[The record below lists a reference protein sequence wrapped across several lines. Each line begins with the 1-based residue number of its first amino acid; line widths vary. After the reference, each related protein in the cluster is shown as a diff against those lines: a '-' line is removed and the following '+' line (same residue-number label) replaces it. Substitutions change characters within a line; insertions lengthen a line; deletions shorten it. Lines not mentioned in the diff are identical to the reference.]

1 MQLMSTIT
9 AHTVSAATFG
19 YTCWSGVSEILHR
32 KEGTGLTEEA
42 REHEELLK
50 REKIRRDFHIETC
63 VSDSSCNIQGTNYP
77 SISAATIYMWPG
89 LKEADKDA
97 YNFLLLRQFYYL
109 KQSCDAR
116 EIFYT
121 CAIDVAVFALAF
133 MADVN
138 PWLTCGATVG
148 TLFASTYFQRTF
160 SFKAADAF
168 AIRNASDDQLEGG
181 LRYLYAIK
189 RVRLFLAKKR
199 GFIGKGVEIASEGN
213 LMMVDTYTYLSKR
226 IKNIK
231 HEIAKRKKNNP
242 FSDQR
247 DVLNFNKKNPLALG
261 NAIEKVIK
269 DNLQGFESSSGWT
282 IESNL
287 LLLK

>member
-1 MQLMSTIT
+1 MQLISTIT

-19 YTCWSGVSEILHR
+19 FTFWSGVSEILH
-32 KEGTGLTEEA
+32 KTDGTGLTEEA

-50 REKIRRDFHIETC
+50 REKIRRDFHIETW

-109 KQSCDAR
+109 KQSFDAR
-116 EIFYT
+116 EILYT

-148 TLFASTYFQRTF
+148 TLFASTYFQRTV

-181 LRYLYAIK
+181 LRYLYVIK

-199 GFIGKGVEIASEGN
+199 GFIGKLAEVVSEGN
-213 LMMVDTYTYLSKR
+213 LMMTDTYTFISKR
-226 IKNIK
+226 IKKIK
-231 HEIAKRKKNNP
+231 LEISRRQKNNP
-242 FSDQR
+242 DNVKRNSHKINS
-247 DVLNFNKKNPLALG
+247 VALG
-261 NAIEKVIK
+261 NAIEKAIK
-269 DNLQGFESSSGWT
+269 DNLQGFESSSILT
-282 IESNL
+282 IDSNL
-287 LLLK
+287 SVLK